1 MRDYNPTLV
10 KKQFH
15 FVRNMSRSD
24 ARQVTLMSHR
34 SNVNL
39 VTVYNPIIKNL
50 QTVIRINLSIYSNP
64 EIKNIFVEG
73 SINFTY
79 KRSKSLRESP
89 SRFPQTQVELSC
101 TSLSLS
107 TKETPTLLLFT
118 PLGLKSFSPLFPL
131 TLCNCSPIK
140 PPG

>member
-50 QTVIRINLSIYSNP
+50 QTVIRINLPIYSNP
-64 EIKNIFVEG
+64 EIKNIFVED

-101 TSLSLS
+101 TSLSLHKRDS
-107 TKETPTLLLFT
+107 HTIVIHTFRSQKFLSAIPFNPLELFT
-118 PLGLKSFSPLFPL
+118 
-131 TLCNCSPIK
+131 N
-140 PPG
+140 